1 MPYQAYPM
9 ENEGSK
15 IHVLL
20 TDDDA
25 DDLML
30 FEEAIKEL
38 PLSVQ
43 LTSVENGK
51 DLLKLL
57 ADNYPPNLI
66 FLDVNMPGKSGKD
79 CLQEIK
85 SNPLFHNIPV
95 IMYSTSGN
103 KDDIETC
110 YKHGANLY
118 VIKSHLFTDIVKML
132 EKIFSIDWEKSSSRT
147 KEEFVLM

>member
-1 MPYQAYPM
+1 MQNLGP
-9 ENEGSK
+9 N

-30 FEEAIKEL
+30 FEEAINEIS
-38 PLSVQ
+38 PSVQ
-43 LTSVENGK
+43 LVSVESGK
-51 DLLKLL
+51 ELLKLL
-57 ADNYPPNLI
+57 ERDYNPNLI
-66 FLDVNMPGKSGKD
+66 FLDLNMPGKSGKD

-85 SNPLFHNIPV
+85 SNPLLHNIPV
-95 IMYSTSGN
+95 IMYSTSNN

-110 YKHGANLY
+110 YKHGADLY
-118 VIKSHLFTDIVKML
+118 VIKPYLFTDIVRML
-132 EKIFSIDWEKSSSRT
+132 EKIFSLDWGKFNHRS